1 MKLLILKLIALLL
14 LLGGALMLGMAL
26 NLDQAWSVY
35 NQCLGYWP
43 AVEDG
48 TPYFGIP
55 GIFLGAL
62 MTLLGL
68 YAFLPRFPSAKNKY
82 ITHAG
87 DQGTVLLELAPMRKS
102 LLKILGKM
110 DEIAKVNIQLRP
122 DRRRQRVC
130 VTANV
135 ILNSRKDF
143 SKEADAKTIARCL
156 SVACKEVLG
165 FDEISSVVVNV
176 RGIRLNP
183 AETEKKIRKHLSELD
198 AQKNAVADP
207 PAKVSDGAAAE
218 EKESDLKEQP
228 EAAVEEAAP
237 VKEVPA
243 VSESPAPVAAPAHA
257 EEQNEASSEQEE
269 LPVADVNSAG
279 DKAPCC
285 CASAAEDDTPE
296 ETDNADTLPES
307 PAQEEAAENEIVGTC
322 AAADADCTES
332 CPETLP
338 PLAPEEEDI
347 PDALPEAVNSDDSEE
362 EEKNSGTSWQ

>member
-43 AVEDG
+43 AVENG

-55 GIFLGAL
+55 GIFLGAF

-68 YAFLPRFPSAKNKY
+68 YAFLPRIPSAKNKY
-82 ITHAG
+82 ITYAG
-87 DQGTVLLELAPMRKS
+87 DQGTVMLELAPMRKS

-110 DEIAKVNIQLRP
+110 DEIAKIKIQLRP
-122 DRRRQRVC
+122 DRRRQHVC

-156 SVACKEVLG
+156 SVACREVLG
-165 FDEISSVVVNV
+165 FEGISSVVVNV

-198 AQKNAVADP
+198 AQKEAVASP
-207 PAKVSDGAAAE
+207 PANGSDATAA
-218 EKESDLKEQP
+218 EKESEIKEQP
-228 EAAVEEAAP
+228 EASSDTTTP
-237 VKEVPA
+237 LKETPA
-243 VSESPAPVAAPAHA
+243 ISESPAPVAAPAPA

-269 LPVADVNSAG
+269 PPVADVSSDTDN
-279 DKAPCC
+279 APCC

-296 ETDNADTLPES
+296 EADNADTLPES
-307 PAQEEAAENEIVGTC
+307 PAPEEAAENEAVGTC
-322 AAADADCTES
+322 AADDTVCEES

-338 PLAPEEEDI
+338 PLASEEEDI
-347 PDALPEAVNSDDSEE
+347 PDALPEAVNSDDSEA